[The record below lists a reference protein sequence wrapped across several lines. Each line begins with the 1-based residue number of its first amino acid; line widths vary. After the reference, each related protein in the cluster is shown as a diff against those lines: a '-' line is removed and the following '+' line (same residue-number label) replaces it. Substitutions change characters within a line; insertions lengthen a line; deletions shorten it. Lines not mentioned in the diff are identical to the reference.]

1 MDKLK
6 DIKVKAIYQALIS
19 NDYPSKMSKSF
30 ITKVMSKINLL
41 EQSNTPFNKINKVVL
56 RFASI
61 FIFAVLTLYVLNY
74 QDNKIEYSKTNIQ
87 ITSPSQAENVSNQ
100 IDSCE
105 KNKDSSTVEKE
116 IACD

>member
-6 DIKVKAIYQALIS
+6 DIEVKAIYQALIS

-30 ITKVMSKINLL
+30 VARIMSKINSL
-41 EQSNTPFNKINKVVL
+41 EQSNTPFNKMVL

-61 FIFAVLTLYVLNY
+61 FIFAVLTLYVLSY

-100 IDSCE
+100 IDSWE
-105 KNKDSSTVEKE
+105 ENKDSSTVEKE